1 MKFFRTSKYGAIAG
15 VTIATMF
22 AGTSN
27 TFAQWQP
34 TETITLVSQ
43 SSAGTGNDLLLRKLA
58 EIWTKN
64 NMVPVSVENENV
76 TGGSGENARR
86 YVSSENS
93 GNAHMLYAYTP
104 GTLNQTILSNSEYT
118 WDKFTPIAMLVNVPV
133 AVVVNADSPFQSV
146 DDLVEASKKDKASVI
161 MGGGS
166 YGGTPSVVG
175 AMIAESAGIEH
186 FPYTPFKGGGEALT
200 ELLGNHIHFTV
211 ASPPSIKGFVENG
224 QMRVLAATE
233 KLDVYPDVPTL
244 AEEGYDV
251 NVAQFRII
259 VAPPD
264 IPAEAA
270 AYYTDLLKKTL
281 ETPEWQE
288 YSEASGFNKS
298 WKDGPDALAYLDSL
312 ADTYRIID
320 KKMGLL
326 KN

>member
-1 MKFFRTSKYGAIAG
+1 MKLFRTSNYGAIAG
-15 VTIATMF
+15 VTIATML
-22 AGTSN
+22 AGMGDA
-27 TFAQWQP
+27 FAQWEP

-64 NMVPVSVENENV
+64 DMVPVSVENENV
-76 TGGSGENARR
+76 TGASGENARR

-118 WDKFTPIAMLVNVPV
+118 WDKFTPIAMLANVPV

-161 MGGGS
+161 MGGGP

-175 AMIAESAGIEH
+175 AMIAESAGIEP

-200 ELLGNHIHFTV
+200 ALLGNHIHFTV
-211 ASPPSIKGFVENG
+211 ASPPSIKDFVANG
-224 QMRVLAATE
+224 QMRVLAATD
-233 KLDVYPDVPTL
+233 KLGAYPDVPTL
-244 AEEGYDV
+244 EEEGYDV

-264 IPAEAA
+264 IPEEAA
-270 AYYTDLLKKTL
+270 AYYTNLLKQTL
-281 ETPEWQE
+281 ETPGWQE
-288 YSEASGFNKS
+288 YAGASSFTDS
-298 WKDGPDALAYLDSL
+298 WKDGPAALAHLEGL
-312 ADTYRIID
+312 ADTYRTID
-320 KKMGLL
+320 EKMGLL
-326 KN
+326 KK